1 VRRRTCGGR
10 KKRNRTGERRVGAE
24 EEEEEEER
32 RGDLYEPKE
41 NDKNNYLNS
50 SPMYTLSCAGWR
62 HIRLLLKK
70 SVLPV
75 SLLEPQKHF
84 QL

>member
-1 VRRRTCGGR
+1 MRRRTCGGR
-10 KKRNRTGERRVGAE
+10 KKRNRTGERRVGA

-50 SPMYTLSCAGWR
+50 SPMYTLSCAGWC